1 MFLSTVLDGAAS
13 HRTGGAR
20 SFPVSSDQSVWTNF
34 AYDAPDALYA
44 KLWFRHVDG
53 HRGLPSSAAATPA
66 AGWILPEEEDCHP
79 VFVAHS
85 VLAAIWLLRKM
96 LPVALPDSGWQQ
108 LVGAAQSLSYHSATS
123 SPPPSTQRPAA
134 VQEEDSD
141 SDADADAAAEPGS
154 DSADPDPVP
163 SQKRKGRT
171 TSLSSAPKRVCTPAR
186 TVSPALSVETPS
198 SDAPGP
204 VVTVTNNNRRSD
216 ARIQKK
222 ISLAQEKRKLDVG
235 LLPPAKNASAAEKL
249 AYANVTPLDVQH
261 ISWLL
266 KQPAGL
272 DTDFY
277 HNATSPY
284 KTASDMLSKARA
296 VGHQDAWSN
305 AGSFIRSW
313 RRHGT
318 PFYSQEPAAP
328 SPKALPAH
336 ATLLPAD
343 NAIFQYAWHMCDY
356 YEGQLASAIIK
367 YRWAMALLGRAHA
380 NRIAQ
385 LKDDDRAASSDHS
398 RNRYGKGQIR
408 TEAVNSLLR
417 TVSSET
423 PSKKQRL
430 AFRQRLSRAS
440 RWYTAAMTLGWGS
453 LCLMPPDLISNKWVE
468 KTLARPEWDAWL
480 QLVKKIEPDVHT
492 ASTAL
497 DAWLGADGIEGGSLK
512 DKETLCI
519 EEGPAAVAGE
529 VEEVA
534 DSDRESES
542 GVDSDG
548 EEATTGTPCQPLR
561 QLTLLELFVPRE

>member
-1 MFLSTVLDGAAS
+1 MSLSTVLDGAAS

-20 SFPVSSDQSVWTNF
+20 SFPASSDESVWTHF
-34 AYDAPDALYA
+34 AYDAPDAIYA

-66 AGWILPEEEDCHP
+66 AGWILPEEQDCHP

-85 VLAAIWLLRKM
+85 VLAAIWLLREM
-96 LPVALPDSGWQQ
+96 LPAALPDSGWQQ
-108 LVGAAQSLSYHSATS
+108 LVGAAQSLSHHSATP

-154 DSADPDPVP
+154 NSTDPDPVP
-163 SQKRKGRT
+163 SRKRKGLPA
-171 TSLSSAPKRVCTPAR
+171 SLSSAPKRVCTPAR
-186 TVSPALSVETPS
+186 AASPTSSVETPS
-198 SDAPGP
+198 PDAPRP
-204 VVTVTNNNRRSD
+204 VVTVTNHNRRSHV
-216 ARIQKK
+216 RIQKK
-222 ISLAQEKRKLDVG
+222 ISLAQAKRKLDLG

-249 AYANVTPLDVQH
+249 AYDNVAPPDVQH

-266 KQPAGL
+266 KQPAGV
-272 DTDFY
+272 DTDLY

-284 KTASDMLSKARA
+284 KTASDMLAKARA
-296 VGHQDAWSN
+296 VGHPDAWFN

-328 SPKALPAH
+328 SPKALSAH
-336 ATLLPAD
+336 ATPTPTD
-343 NAIFQYAWHMCDY
+343 NAIFQYAWNMCDY

-380 NRIAQ
+380 NKIAQ
-385 LKDDDRAASSDHS
+385 LDDDRAASSDRS

-408 TEAVNSLLR
+408 TEAINSLLR
-417 TVSSET
+417 TVSSDT

-453 LCLMPPDLISNKWVE
+453 LCLMPPDLISNRWVE
-468 KTLARPEWDAWL
+468 KTLARPEWDVWL
-480 QLVKKIEPDVHT
+480 QLVKKIEPDVYT

-497 DAWLGADGIEGGSLK
+497 EAWLGADGIEGGSLK

-519 EEGPAAVAGE
+519 EEGSAAVVGE
-529 VEEVA
+529 VEEV
-534 DSDRESES
+534 
-542 GVDSDG
+542 VDSDMDSESDVEG
-548 EEATTGTPCQPLR
+548 DSNTAATETLGQPLR
-561 QLTLLELFVPRE
+561 QLTLLELFVPKE